1 MVMIVLMIL
10 MNIMWMQKV
19 KMTMLLFSSSLLRHS
34 SPLLS
39 VAAQVYL
46 SCRCPSI
53 RQTGQTQLMSSPCCL
68 AVPPLLLPIIP
79 ISHCPLAFP
88 MAYYPLAIFPFLLTI
103 AYFLLDIASSQ
114 GPWPIASCTS
124 KINK

>member
-88 MAYYPLAIFPFLLTI
+88 MAYYPLAIFPF
-103 AYFLLDIASSQ
+103 
-114 GPWPIASCTS
+114 PIFIDHCLFPIGHCVLPRPMAHRQLHI
-124 KINK
+124 KN